1 MRYWG
6 WTCNRGGGTF
16 SAMTSLQGKVVFITG
31 GARGIGAEV
40 ARRLRN
46 KGAKLVLTDLDKA
59 ELAALAAELGGDER
73 ALTVVADVRDL
84 HAMQA
89 AAAEAVERFG
99 GIDVVVANAGI
110 ASYGSVLQVDP
121 EAFKRV
127 LDVDVLGV
135 FHTVRA
141 TLPAVIDRRGY
152 VLIVSSLA
160 AYAAAPGL
168 APYNASKAAIEML
181 ANAWRLEVAH
191 HGVSVGSA
199 HMSWIDTPMVR
210 DTKADLPSFGELLAA
225 LPWPLNKTTTVD
237 KCAEAFVKGIE
248 GREDRVYCPDW
259 VGLFRWLKPVLS
271 TWVGELPIRKRA
283 AELVPQMD
291 AEVAALGRSTSAYN
305 EDLEKS

>member
-1 MRYWG
+1 
-6 WTCNRGGGTF
+6 
-16 SAMTSLQGKVVFITG
+16 MTSLQDKVVFITG

-40 ARRLRN
+40 ARRLHN

-59 ELAALAAELGGDER
+59 ELVALAAELGEDR
-73 ALTVVADVRDL
+73 VLTAVADVRDL
-84 HAMQA
+84 PAMQA
-89 AAAEAVERFG
+89 AADHGVERFG

-110 ASYGSVLQVDP
+110 ASYGSVLRVDP

-141 TLPAVIDRRGY
+141 TLPAVIERRGY

-160 AYAAAPGL
+160 AYTAAPGL
-168 APYNASKAAIEML
+168 AAYNASKGGVEMI
-181 ANAWRLEVAH
+181 ANALRLEVAD

-199 HMSWIDTPMVR
+199 HMSWINTALVR
-210 DTKADLPSFGELLAA
+210 DTKADLPSFGEMLTK

-237 KCAEAFVKGIE
+237 KCADAFVKGVE
-248 GREDRVYCPDW
+248 GRHRRIYCPSW

-271 TWVGELPIRKRA
+271 TRVGELPIRKTT
-283 AELVPQMD
+283 AELLPEMD
-291 AEVAALGRSTSAYN
+291 AEVAALGRSLSASN
-305 EDLEKS
+305 VELLRQTRAVPPN